1 MLGLNSEL
9 ESSCLPEQL
18 RYIIH
23 LSHAFECDAVVLP
36 LRPIANRFGGC
47 FCLGSGPV
55 FVFWFVFGCLLRCFR
70 WRNASLAG
78 GFAGRRFWCVFFV
91 CCLIDLLI
99 LRTFLSLY
107 SVLTAYSHVR
117 TEPQCDIGQTRGK
130 KKMFVLFGVVFCV
143 LACFVSFCVLIVT
156 AYRTMYRSST
166 SLLVRPL
173 YRNGRRMT

>member
-23 LSHAFECDAVVLP
+23 LSHAFECDAVDLHCVRLQ
-36 LRPIANRFGGC
+36 IDSVGV

-78 GFAGRRFWCVFFV
+78 GFAGRRFWCGCVFR
-91 CCLIDLLI
+91 LLFY
-99 LRTFLSLY
+99 RF
-107 SVLTAYSHVR
+107 AYSK
-117 TEPQCDIGQTRGK
+117 D
-130 KKMFVLFGVVFCV
+130 FFGPCTVFC
-143 LACFVSFCVLIVT
+143 
-156 AYRTMYRSST
+156 
-166 SLLVRPL
+166 LLTH
-173 YRNGRRMT
+173 M